1 MHKFGGWGTSLKVCR
16 DSIRKWS
23 GDTRILAIVFL
34 VCLFE
39 WIRIEQLRG
48 GCMEHGLSISCWYFP
63 HLIVGM
69 QAILYYFGAL
79 LLFCDAPF
87 VDNQQMDVIL
97 RAGKRNW
104 FRGKI
109 MYILLASCIYFLWIF
124 AVSVLEFIP
133 YVGFSTEWEDM
144 MNILS
149 LDSAYG
155 GSIRRKIIVEY
166 TPIEATL
173 TQYVICVLLAM
184 FLGLLIFYCNL
195 FKKQNV
201 GVGIALLIVLMGIL
215 SEFVDVQ
222 AQRVLIYFLP
232 MAWTNIEVFKRTVG
246 GVPLAYAVSVLS
258 IGSVVLIALIMRKSK
273 SYSIECQEEM

>member
-1 MHKFGGWGTSLKVCR
+1 MHRLDGWGISFKVCR
-16 DSIRKWS
+16 ESIRKWS
-23 GDTRILAIVFL
+23 GDTRIWAIVFL

-48 GCMEHGLSISCWYFP
+48 ACIEQELSISCWYFP

-69 QAILYYFGAL
+69 QAIFYYFGVL

-109 MYILLASCIYFLWIF
+109 MYILLASCIYFLWVF
-124 AVSVLEFIP
+124 AVSVIEFIP
-133 YVGFSTEWEDM
+133 YVGFSLEWEDM

-149 LDSAYG
+149 LDVSYG
-155 GSIRRKIIVEY
+155 GSIRRKILIEY
-166 TPIEATL
+166 TPLEATL

-201 GVGIALLIVLMGIL
+201 GMGIALLIVLTGVL
-215 SEFVDVQ
+215 VSFVDIYVM
-222 AQRVLIYFLP
+222 RVIIYFLP
-232 MAWTNIEVFKRTVG
+232 MAWTNIEVFKRTIE
-246 GVPLAYAVSVLS
+246 GVPFAYAVSALC
-258 IGSVVLIALIMRKSK
+258 IGIVVLIMLIMRKSK